1 MKKIVKIIVFF
12 AFGVFLLLCFP
23 FVQRLIVKGI
33 LSHYFDDVRVS
44 NVSIGFSEVKAKN
57 VCMRY
62 NDVTIGFTNLDVKW
76 SSKDWFSQK
85 VLSVKN
91 VTIDGLMFSFENE
104 PTDVLYFE
112 KKKVRA
118 VAEFDVDYI
127 LGRVFQQLDRL
138 SALYSKPIAIGKLSV
153 NGSFDVYEKVLGDFS
168 FDVLNFAR
176 AKTADVSFTFDSDFT
191 GQLVGKFKF
200 FGHSSIDRGISG
212 AINSMLL
219 NSFIASKDGTARS
232 VKSFLLNAAYDRP
245 TATGNLLR
253 LTFIDEQNSDK
264 ILDAFCEFDNKSKD
278 MRFKFDIKLTD
289 QVAKCFAFGTDIK
302 PFLCHLCSS
311 GEYNW
316 PQANGLVKSSF
327 DATFSNEIF
336 DCILPELEGNI
347 KVRIVSSVGILG
359 ENIEIQSIR
368 GEIGDEEKKHISC
381 SIKLP
386 DKYRLHWR
394 KNTPLKILNGLS
406 INLNVDNINTAI
418 FGAIHSNWYLHSLV
432 SGKCTLAFKNNQL
445 NLSSDAEKFHM
456 TSMSLIHGENKI
468 FDEFECSF
476 EPRIVIGD
484 AIKCDITGLTCTDNN
499 GASVLEGSLT
509 FALGK
514 SFRSCSG
521 NLVCDLVDLL
531 KQPIFK
537 NDLKISSGLASY
549 NFNLVQK
556 DHSYTGDAELKL
568 KAVNYGENK
577 TPLNG
582 NLNVIVGTTLTED
595 EIKFNISGSLH
606 NAMDSDV
613 LINGIVEGVSNKKET
628 LDNSIRADV
637 KSSTIC
643 LSDIATL
650 YKLFAMDWFKSSVV
664 WDKFFP
670 KRTVSSR
677 VSLWDEILFDA
688 SIQVNALYM
697 NDVQL
702 CSDLSCGLKVD
713 PKTINLQNIMC
724 SVLGAPF
731 LGSGSITFAS
741 DDYKEM
747 YSIKAYFS
755 LSDLSASKCMLLL
768 KSDPRAFAGMFGVK
782 GSLSASRPL
791 LGDLLSHIQGKVDV
805 VGVNGNIS
813 PMKLLSNTQKGFIGI
828 VGVANSLLNTN
839 IANDAILAFEN
850 IPYDKI
856 SMSII
861 RQSNGDMVL
870 DSFVIVGENIR
881 MVANGTVTSKEG
893 HPFQD
898 YGLRVESQ
906 ISTKG
911 SMTELFSRLGWT
923 DNAFDY
929 YGYRLGPKVNIN
941 GTIGSPDLSDLK
953 MLIGVATTKI
963 LTEQGMNGAPQP
975 IINPE
980 ILLKMFQK

>member
-1 MKKIVKIIVFF
+1 MSV
-12 AFGVFLLLCFP
+12 
-23 FVQRLIVKGI
+23 
-33 LSHYFDDVRVS
+33 
-44 NVSIGFSEVKAKN
+44 GFSEVKAKN

-62 NDVTIGFTNLDVKW
+62 NDMTIGFTNLDVKW
-76 SSKDWFSQK
+76 SLKDWFSQK
-85 VLSVKN
+85 ILSVKSA
-91 VTIDGLMFSFENE
+91 TLDGLMFSFENE

-118 VAEFDVDYI
+118 VAEFDVDYV
-127 LGRVFQQLDRL
+127 LRRVLQQLNRL
-138 SALYSKPIAIGKLSV
+138 SALYSKPIAIEKLLV

-191 GQLVGKFKF
+191 GQMVGKFKF

-212 AINSMLL
+212 AINSMSL
-219 NSFIASKDGTARS
+219 NSFIASKDGTARN

-245 TATGNLLR
+245 TGTGNLLR

-264 ILDAFCEFDNKSKD
+264 ILDVFCEFDNKSKD
-278 MRFKFDIKLTD
+278 MRFKFDIRLTD
-289 QVAKCFAFGTDIK
+289 QVAKCFAFGMDIK

-316 PQANGLVKSSF
+316 PQANGLVKSSI
-327 DATFSNEIF
+327 DATFSNEVF
-336 DCILPELEGNI
+336 DRILPELEGNI

-368 GEIGDEEKKHISC
+368 GEISDEEKKQIYC
-381 SIKLP
+381 SIELP
-386 DKYRLHWR
+386 DKYFLHWR
-394 KNTPLKILNGLS
+394 ESTPLKILNGLS

-445 NLSSDAEKFHM
+445 NLSSNAEKFHM
-456 TSMSLIHGENKI
+456 TPMSLIHGENKI
-468 FDEFECSF
+468 FDEFECYF
-476 EPRIVIGD
+476 EPRIAIGD
-484 AIKCDITGLTCTDNN
+484 VIKCGITDLTCTDNN

-509 FALGK
+509 FALDK

-537 NDLKISSGLASY
+537 NDLKVSSGLASCH
-549 NFNLVQK
+549 FNLVQK
-556 DHSYTGDAELKL
+556 DRSYTGDAELKL

-582 NLNVIVGTTLTED
+582 DLNLIVGTTPTED

-606 NAMDSDV
+606 NARDSDV
-613 LINGIVEGVSNKKET
+613 LINGIVERASNKKET
-628 LDNSIRADV
+628 LDNNIRADV
-637 KSSTIC
+637 RSSTIC

-650 YKLFAMDWFKSSVV
+650 SKLFAMDWFQSSVV
-664 WDKFFP
+664 LDKFFP

-677 VSLWDEILFDA
+677 VSLWDEILFDV
-688 SIQVNALYM
+688 SIQVNTLLM
-697 NDVQL
+697 DDVRL
-702 CSDLSCGLKVD
+702 CSDLSCILKVD
-713 PKTINLQNIMC
+713 PKTISLQNIMC

-731 LGSGSITFAS
+731 LGSCSITFAS
-741 DDYKEM
+741 DDYEEV
-747 YSIKAYFS
+747 YNAKAYFS

-768 KSDPRAFAGMFGVK
+768 KSDPRAFTGMFGAK
-782 GSLSASRPL
+782 GSLSASRS
-791 LGDLLSHIQGKVDV
+791 LLSDLVPHIQGKVDV

-828 VGVANSLLNTN
+828 VGVADSLLNTN
-839 IANDAILAFEN
+839 IANDVILAFEN
-850 IPYDKI
+850 IPYDKM

-861 RQSNGDMVL
+861 RQSNGNIIV
-870 DSFVIVGENIR
+870 DSFVTVGENIR
-881 MVANGTVTSKEG
+881 MVANGMVTSKEG
-893 HPFQD
+893 CPFQD

-906 ISTKG
+906 IGTKG
-911 SMTELFSRLGWT
+911 SMTELFSRLGWI
-923 DNAFDY
+923 DSNAFDY
-929 YGYRLGPKVNIN
+929 YGYRIGPKVNIS
-941 GTIGSPDLSDLK
+941 GTVGNPDLSNLK
-953 MLIGVATTKI
+953 MLIGAAITKI
-963 LTEQGMNGAPQP
+963 VTEQGVNGASQP

-980 ILLKMFQK
+980 TLLKMLQK